1 MIASIDFN
9 LENPEDEKAF
19 QRCACSLDM
28 AIVLFEI
35 RHNLFRG
42 LPDSDE
48 SELIQSRIEDL
59 FTEHNINLD
68 KLIV

>member
-9 LENPEDEKAF
+9 LENPDDERAF

-35 RHNLFRG
+35 KHNLFRG

-48 SELIQSRIEDL
+48 SELIQSRIQDL
-59 FTEHNINLD
+59 FTEHNICLE
-68 KLIV
+68 KIIE

>member
-9 LENPEDEKAF
+9 LENPDDERAF
-19 QRCACSLDM
+19 QRCACSMDM

-35 RHNLFRG
+35 KHNLFRG

-48 SELIQSRIEDL
+48 SELIQSRIQDL
-59 FTEHNINLD
+59 FTEHNISLE
-68 KLIV
+68 KLIA